1 MNIRKYMVLVVSGAV
16 TAVVGGA
23 LLFYLFRGAS
33 EYTEV
38 SSAIE
43 TDSRALSQLGSRK
56 PFPSDENVALAT
68 KNLEKIQAFS
78 DATLAAFLKN
88 QYDPPPMEPARFPQL
103 LQRSIQA
110 MNVATVSNGVTVTEK
125 FFYGFER
132 YARGQPPAKD
142 DIPRLSRQLH
152 VVETLVRTLC
162 AARVRDIASIER
174 HVFEDDAAAAAGGA
188 GGVVRREDVEAK
200 AAAATGP
207 AAGYLQD
214 PSGLFDRE
222 RLVLTFNAKESSLWE
237 ALNAMPK
244 LSVFFVVSDLDV
256 QNVAGRPVMV
266 NPADGTRKTE
276 ADSGGGGGEFS
287 AAAVQRAV
295 APGDP
300 AAPGAVLARP
310 LTRAER
316 NVAGITEA
324 LKVRLQVDFYTF
336 RKPGSSGA
344 AQEKQP

>member
-23 LLFYLFRGAS
+23 LVFYLFRGAS
-33 EYTEV
+33 AYTAV
-38 SSAIE
+38 GSAIE
-43 TDSRALSQLGSRK
+43 SDGRALAQLGSRK

-68 KNLEKIQAFS
+68 KNLERIQAFS
-78 DATLAAFLKN
+78 DATMGAFLKN

-103 LQRSIQA
+103 LQRSLQA
-110 MNVATVSNGVTVTEK
+110 MNFAASSNGVTVTEK
-125 FFYGFER
+125 FFYGFDR

-162 AARVRDIASIER
+162 AARIRDIAVIER
-174 HVFEDDAAAAAGGA
+174 HVFEDDAAAAAGGE

-214 PSGLFDRE
+214 PSGLFVRE
-222 RLVLTFNAKESSLWE
+222 RLVLTFNAKEGAVWE
-237 ALNAMPK
+237 ALNALPR
-244 LSVFFVVSDLDV
+244 LPVFFVVSDLDI
-256 QNVAGRPVMV
+256 QNAAGRPVLI

-276 ADSGGGGGEFS
+276 AGGGGGEFS
-287 AAAVQRAV
+287 AADVARAV
-295 APGDP
+295 VPGAP
-300 AAPGAVLARP
+300 ATPGAVVARP

-336 RKPGSSGA
+336 RKPGGSGA
-344 AQEKQP
+344 GQEKQP